1 MMNAALDAGFALRP
15 SEAITFFRQKANKGT
30 RQWGELAAEAHARQ
44 FAVAGATSNALLNDV
59 KSAINKALTDGTTLS
74 EFRKDFDLIVE
85 KHGWSYKGNRA
96 WRSEIIY
103 RTNLSSAYAAGR
115 YRKMT
120 SPEALEIFPYWRYV
134 HNVSLH
140 PRIVHEA
147 WGGIIL
153 RADNPWWNTHFAP
166 NGWGCNCEIQPV
178 SRRKMARNGWK
189 EGKAPE
195 IVTRPWV
202 NPATGRTEQVPTGI
216 SPGFQTNP
224 GKVWMD
230 AEARRAEV
238 ALKPVTA
245 IDGKPP
251 AAAPPEVRRSIQKKE
266 IRKLLDTRAGV
277 VEAAT
282 APEAVMKALK
292 VETDSVLLSDDTLS
306 KNLAKHPELSPS
318 VYEAIPDML
327 TDISMLEKGNIER
340 VTVVIS
346 KSNEVFY
353 RIAVKRTE
361 QGDELFLTSLS
372 RISDKEIARLKRL
385 GRVTILRAVDA

>member
-1 MMNAALDAGFALRP
+1 MNAALDAGFALRP
-15 SEAITFFRQKANKGT
+15 SEAISFFRQKANKGT
-30 RQWGELAAEAHARQ
+30 KQWGELAAEAHARQ
-44 FAVAGATSNALLNDV
+44 FAVAGATSNALLNDF
-59 KSAINKALTDGTTLS
+59 KSAINKALTDGTTLL
-74 EFRKDFDLIVE
+74 EFRKDFDRIVG
-85 KHGWSYKGNRA
+85 KHGWSYKGSRA

-153 RADNPWWNTHFAP
+153 RADNPWWNSHFAP

-189 EGKAPE
+189 EDEAPE
-195 IVTRPWV
+195 VVTRPWV
-202 NPATGRTEQVPTGI
+202 NPATGKTEQVPTGI

-230 AEARRAEV
+230 EEARRAAV

-245 IDGKPP
+245 IEGKPP
-251 AAAPPEVRRSIQKKE
+251 AAAPPEVRRSVQKKE

-282 APEAVMKALK
+282 APETVIKALN

-306 KNLAKHPELSPS
+306 KNLAKHPELKEDAYVALPEIFEDLTSIKLGKEETKAVALGRWDS
-318 VYEAIPDML
+318 KLFRLAI
-327 TDISMLEKGNIER
+327 
-340 VTVVIS
+340 
-346 KSNEVFY
+346 
-353 RIAVKRTE
+353 KRTGRGE
-361 QGDELFLTSLS
+361 IFLTSFLKVS
-372 RISDKEIARLKRL
+372 EAEAERIAAASKKIKPGD
-385 GRVTILRAVDA
+385 

>member
-1 MMNAALDAGFALRP
+1 MNAALDAGFALRP
-15 SEAITFFRQKANKGT
+15 SEAISFFRQKANKGT
-30 RQWGELAAEAHARQ
+30 KQWGELAAEAHAKQ
-44 FAVAGATSNALLNDV
+44 FAVAGATSNALLNDF

-74 EFRKDFDLIVE
+74 EFRKDFDRIVG

-153 RADNPWWNTHFAP
+153 RADNPWWYSHFAP

-189 EGKAPE
+189 EDEAPE

-230 AEARRAEV
+230 EEARRAEV

-251 AAAPPEVRRSIQKKE
+251 AAAPPEVRRSVQKKE

-282 APEAVMKALK
+282 APETVTKALN

-306 KNLAKHPELSPS
+306 KNLAKHPELSPT

-327 TDISMLEKGNIER
+327 DNL
-340 VTVVIS
+340 TVVEEGNTPQSLLLLSSLDKEHFRLAI
-346 KSNEVFY
+346 
-353 RIAVKRTE
+353 KRTSD
-361 QGDELFLTSLS
+361 GSELFLTSL
-372 RISDKEIARLKRL
+372 ARLSEKAALRL
-385 GRVTILRAVDA
+385 IEMKKKIN